1 MIRASFLGAVTAL
14 LVAMAVVADEGCGAT
29 PQQVQSAV
37 TTGIDLTNAV
47 CSLAPTSPVGQP
59 WVEVACTIAQG
70 IEQTVSV
77 IVGDVTGEDGSFAA
91 TKVTMSVPVQSITL
105 QIPTANRD
113 AFLAAHTAAAVAAR
127 KAGR

>member
-1 MIRASFLGAVTAL
+1 MTAL

-77 IVGDVTGEDGSFAA
+77 IVGDVTGEDGSFAT